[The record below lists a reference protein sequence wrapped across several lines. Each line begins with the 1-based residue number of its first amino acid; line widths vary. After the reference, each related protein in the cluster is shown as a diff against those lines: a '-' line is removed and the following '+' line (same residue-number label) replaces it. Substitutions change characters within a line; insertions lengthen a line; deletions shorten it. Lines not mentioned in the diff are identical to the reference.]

1 MNKIL
6 LTAYALIAS
15 CWVSFGQTNAPAAAQ
30 PAPRPALKLPA
41 APQQTSPDVL
51 LPANT
56 NSPAGQ
62 MNSEDTGAATGLNAL
77 AERMKLKGNPAKTAA
92 SSLMAQEGLLQAAG
106 PASSSDFD
114 RNMAAAFKPEIIRAG
129 HTQIYS
135 SVVTAVARKN
145 PLCLLDPT
153 FLKISF

>member
-15 CWVSFGQTNAPAAAQ
+15 CWVSFGETNTPAAAQ
-30 PAPRPALKLPA
+30 PASRPALKLPA
-41 APQQTSPDVL
+41 APTQNPPAVL
-51 LPANT
+51 LPADT

-62 MNSEDTGAATGLNAL
+62 MSLE
-77 AERMKLKGNPAKTAA
+77 GNQAKTPA
-92 SSLMAQEGLLQAAG
+92 SKRSEPEGLLNLPG
-106 PASSSDFD
+106 PAYGSDLEPG
-114 RNMAAAFKPEIIRAG
+114 MAAAFRPEIIRAG

>member
-6 LTAYALIAS
+6 LTAYVLIGS

-56 NSPAGQ
+56 NLPAG
-62 MNSEDTGAATGLNAL
+62 
-77 AERMKLKGNPAKTAA
+77 RMRLEGNQAKTPA
-92 SSLMAQEGLLQAAG
+92 SKRSELEGLLNLPG
-106 PASSSDFD
+106 PAY
-114 RNMAAAFKPEIIRAG
+114 RNDLEPGMAAAFKPEIIRAG